1 MKRIVFL
8 LSWFVLLGTLM
19 SCSDDNDDVNPPA
32 LSFAQSV
39 YTLSADASLVVELQ
53 ASAAATQ
60 KTVYTE
66 YIRKFYYL
74 RDCTGRNRLHDFG

>member
-39 YTLSADASLVVELQ
+39 YTLSAGIGCC
-53 ASAAATQ
+53 
-60 KTVYTE
+60 YTE

>member
-60 KTVYTE
+60 NTSVSFTISGTAREGIDYTISAKE
-66 YIRKFYYL
+66 F
-74 RDCTGRNRLHDFG
+74 

>member
-53 ASAAATQ
+53 ASAAA
-60 KTVYTE
+60 
-66 YIRKFYYL
+66 YYL

>member
-39 YTLSADASLVVELQ
+39 YTLGIFS
-53 ASAAATQ
+53 
-60 KTVYTE
+60 K
-66 YIRKFYYL
+66 
-74 RDCTGRNRLHDFG
+74 

>member
-39 YTLSADASLVVELQ
+39 YTLSADASLVVNCRHRLR
-53 ASAAATQ
+53 
-60 KTVYTE
+60 YTE
-66 YIRKFYYL
+66 YHRKFYYL

>member
-39 YTLSADASLVVELQ
+39 YTLSADASLVAEL
-53 ASAAATQ
+53 
-60 KTVYTE
+60 
-66 YIRKFYYL
+66 
-74 RDCTGRNRLHDFG
+74 

>member
-53 ASAAATQ
+53 ASAGC
-60 KTVYTE
+60 YTE